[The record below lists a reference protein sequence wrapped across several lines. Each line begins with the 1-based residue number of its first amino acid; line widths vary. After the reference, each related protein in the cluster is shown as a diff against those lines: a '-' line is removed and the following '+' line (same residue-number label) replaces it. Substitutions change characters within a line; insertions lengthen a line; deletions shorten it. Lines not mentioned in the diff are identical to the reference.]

1 MSAALEVQNV
11 TKKFGGLVAVNNVA
25 MAVKPREIFSVIGPN
40 GAGKTTFFNLLTGIY
55 KPDTGQVVFDGS
67 PITGLSPDK
76 VVARGIGRTFQN
88 IRLFGAMTVLENVL
102 VARHRHIHASYFDSI
117 LHTPRFHH
125 EEKAAKDR
133 AMELLTYMNL
143 AHRASELSRNLPYG
157 EQRRLEIARALAL
170 EPKLLLLDE
179 PAAGMNP
186 QETENL
192 KGMVRRLRDDL
203 GITIV
208 LIEHDMRMVMAISDR
223 IAVLH
228 YGGKIAEGTPHEI
241 RENDQ
246 VIEAYLGKGSA
257 GKGS

>member
-11 TKKFGGLVAVNNVA
+11 TKRFGGLIAVNDVA
-25 MAVKPREIFSVIGPN
+25 MSVQPREIFSVIGPN

-55 KPDTGQVVFDGS
+55 KPDTGQVVLDGEA
-67 PITGLSPDK
+67 ITGLSPDK
-76 VVARGIGRTFQN
+76 VVAKGIGRTFQN
-88 IRLFGAMTVLENVL
+88 IRLFGAMTVLENVM
-102 VARHRHIHASYFDSI
+102 VARHRHTHTSYLDAIF
-117 LHTPRFHH
+117 HTPRFHR
-125 EEKAAKDR
+125 EEKKSKER
-133 AMELLTYMNL
+133 ATQLLEYMGL
-143 AHRASELSRNLPYG
+143 SHRASELSRNLPYG

-186 QETENL
+186 QETEGL
-192 KGMVRRLRDDL
+192 KAMVRKLRDEL

-208 LIEHDMRMVMAISDR
+208 LIEHDMRMVMSISDR
-223 IAVLH
+223 IVVLH
-228 YGGKIAEGTPHEI
+228 YGSKIAEGTPQQI

-246 VIEAYLGKGSA
+246 VIEAYLGKGAA

>member
-1 MSAALEVQNV
+1 MLELRGVNAGYGTFQALFDVDLDVKAGE
-11 TKKFGGLVAVNNVA
+11 AVG
-25 MAVKPREIFSVIGPN
+25 VIGPN

-88 IRLFGAMTVLENVL
+88 IRLFGAMTVLENVM
-102 VARHRHIHASYFDSI
+102 VARHRHTHTSYFDSI
-117 LHTPRFHH
+117 LHTPRFHQ
-125 EEKAAKDR
+125 EEKAAKAR

-186 QETENL
+186 QETEDL

-208 LIEHDMRMVMAISDR
+208 LIEHDMRMVMSISDR

-228 YGGKIAEGTPHEI
+228 YGGKIAEGTPQQI